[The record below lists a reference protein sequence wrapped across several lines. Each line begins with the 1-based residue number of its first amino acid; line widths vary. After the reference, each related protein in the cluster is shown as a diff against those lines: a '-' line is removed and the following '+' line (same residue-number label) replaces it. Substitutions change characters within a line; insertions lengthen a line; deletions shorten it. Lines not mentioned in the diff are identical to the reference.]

1 MIPSKDFEKIW
12 ERLNTLVVA
21 FGHFWHPKSVFRRV
35 KFPRLDF
42 SCVIYLESRAAAIE
56 MLGVIRDIISRF
68 CCSSKEELIYQ
79 TVSNGNQGRCFL
91 PVIYSRCESM
101 KIHIC
106 KRWWSVGS
114 CLTCC
119 CVGSGLKNSYMF
131 IVDWLVHSFGYQG
144 FRQATG
150 YCIFW
155 CPLISFGFSV
165 GLVSSESTGI
175 CFKFRG
181 GTFWLGR
188 Q

>member
-91 PVIYSRCESM
+91 PVIYSPCESM

-106 KRWWSVGS
+106 KRW
-114 CLTCC
+114 
-119 CVGSGLKNSYMF
+119 
-131 IVDWLVHSFGYQG
+131 
-144 FRQATG
+144 
-150 YCIFW
+150 
-155 CPLISFGFSV
+155 
-165 GLVSSESTGI
+165 
-175 CFKFRG
+175 
-181 GTFWLGR
+181 
-188 Q
+188 